1 MWARQGKEGCG
12 VSQVRIGEVCL
23 KSPEEVG
30 ARQMR
35 SIWRAPRDRGTQAAQ
50 PAGALAVLLHRGVD
64 MGL

>member
-23 KSPEEVG
+23 KPPEEVD
-30 ARQMR
+30 ARQMM
-35 SIWRAPRDRGTQAAQ
+35 SSWRAPRDRGTQAAQ
-50 PAGALAVLLHRGVD
+50 PSEALAVLLHGGVD